1 MKQSEKGSVT
11 MVVAVTIFFIV
22 ILLSSFFIYTTSRRR
37 AQLEETERISNVYDG
52 DMESIYEEINDRYE
66 VKNNTNTE
74 NKASLYGLD
83 MENSIENNLENKV
96 ENIQENATENTTKNN
111 ELDKNNISE
120 NMFD

>member
-11 MVVAVTIFFIV
+11 MIVVVTIFFIV

-37 AQLEETERISNVYDG
+37 AQLEETERISNAYDG

-83 MENSIENNLENKV
+83 MDNSIENNLENKV
-96 ENIQENATENTTKNN
+96 ENTTENTTNTN
-111 ELDKNNISE
+111 EINRNNISE
-120 NMFD
+120 NIVNQID

>member
-11 MVVAVTIFFIV
+11 MIVVVTIFFIV

-37 AQLEETERISNVYDG
+37 AQLEETERISNAYDG

-83 MENSIENNLENKV
+83 MDNSIENNLENKV
-96 ENIQENATENTTKNN
+96 KNTTENTTNTN
-111 ELDKNNISE
+111 EINRNNISE
-120 NMFD
+120 NIVNQID